1 LLSSSFSDEEKRKN
15 YHSTSVRQS
24 QQNQFN
30 QPLKSD
36 SEQIHELMTNLLDK
50 IVTELSPPTDTFK
63 LFDAASSLQ
72 RRLSKNILDE
82 QSALPSLDEDDD
94 DNIENAFQPLDEYR
108 HSIGILLDDE
118 THHEKTTY
126 NQVPSR
132 KLRR

>member
-1 LLSSSFSDEEKRKN
+1 
-15 YHSTSVRQS
+15 
-24 QQNQFN
+24 
-30 QPLKSD
+30 
-36 SEQIHELMTNLLDK
+36 MTNLLDK
-50 IVTELSPPTDTFK
+50 IVTELSPSTDTFK